1 MHVRRVF
8 AELDPTQ
15 SNEDDPELRAGAG
28 RRTEYVFQEQ
38 SKLELACRARVR
50 FSDAVVKQADLLL
63 CMRVREEK
71 LHGIDS
77 GDIGG

>member
-15 SNEDDPELRAGAG
+15 SNEDNPELRAGAG

-38 SKLELACRARVR
+38 SKIGT
-50 FSDAVVKQADLLL
+50 
-63 CMRVREEK
+63 CMPSTSV
-71 LHGIDS
+71 LQ
-77 GDIGG
+77 